1 MPQQPLDL
9 TVSLGDKVDDEE
21 LDQLTRQL
29 RDEIAGM
36 EVEKVA
42 LAPAEVVPEG
52 AKGEPITIGS
62 LIVSLASAGV
72 FTGLINLLK
81 SWVHRRQG
89 RTVTVKAKVHGQE
102 LELSYVP
109 ERTSPKEMSRFVS
122 TIVTE
127 LQQADRKP

>member
-29 RDEIAGM
+29 REEIAGM

-42 LAPAEVVPEG
+42 LAPGEVVPQG

>member
-42 LAPAEVVPEG
+42 LAPGEVVPQG

-122 TIVTE
+122 TIVTA

>member
-9 TVSLGDKVDDEE
+9 TVSLGDQVDDEE

-42 LAPAEVVPEG
+42 LAPGEVVPQG

-122 TIVTE
+122 TIVTA

>member
-42 LAPAEVVPEG
+42 LAPGEVVPQG
-52 AKGEPITIGS
+52 AKGGPITIGS

>member
-42 LAPAEVVPEG
+42 LAPGEVVPQG

-62 LIVSLASAGV
+62 LIVSLAAAGV

-122 TIVTE
+122 TIVTA

>member
-42 LAPAEVVPEG
+42 LAPGEVVPQG

-89 RTVTVKAKVHGQE
+89 RTVIVKAKVNGQE

-122 TIVTE
+122 TIVTA

>member
-42 LAPAEVVPEG
+42 LAPGEVVPQG

-122 TIVTE
+122 TIGTA

>member
-42 LAPAEVVPEG
+42 LAPGEVVPQG
-52 AKGEPITIGS
+52 AKGGPITIGS

-122 TIVTE
+122 TIVTA

>member
-42 LAPAEVVPEG
+42 LAPGEVVPEG

-122 TIVTE
+122 TIVTA